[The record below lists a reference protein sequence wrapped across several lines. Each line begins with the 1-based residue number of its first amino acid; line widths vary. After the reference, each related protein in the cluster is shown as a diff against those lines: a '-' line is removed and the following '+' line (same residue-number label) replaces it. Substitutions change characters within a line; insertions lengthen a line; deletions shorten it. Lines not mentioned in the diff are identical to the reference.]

1 MTIAFQRMIIF
12 ILLFPL
18 FSCYSTYHVVV
29 PAEYIS
35 HRAVFLRITSFCLQS
50 DSYVIRT
57 NVWKVRILYLR
68 YNPTGMIWS
77 YLKQSFILNFQS
89 YSFKQPYIN
98 QIDGTLTI
106 DKLIKSFLE
115 MKIWIYLS
123 ESNSRNY
130 FYITVTCN
138 YLLLFLFLLHTHRA
152 VVVVILW

>member
-1 MTIAFQRMIIF
+1 MIIF
-12 ILLFPL
+12 ILLFPF

-35 HRAVFLRITSFCLQS
+35 HRAVFLRLTSFCLQS

-68 YNPTGMIWS
+68 YSPTGMIWS

-98 QIDGTLTI
+98 QIDVTLTI

-130 FYITVTCN
+130 FYITVICN
-138 YLLLFLFLLHTHRA
+138 HLLLFLFLLHTHRA